1 MPPPITRAVTLA
13 LSISIPLFPICASAA
28 LPDSVV
34 KISNQIGFEIDTT
47 TDFTGNKHR
56 AGISIAT
63 DSSAVFRGDS
73 LIVETLDYGLYLEGS
88 NSQLTIDNTQ
98 ADVSLTVITDKP
110 SASWGNGSRAF
121 GIYLTNASKLDLTAN
136 SLTVS
141 TKHTNMNSAGI
152 YTQSSAASNVT
163 ADRIQITAVNEGN
176 SGAYAVYSL
185 SGAGSLNIGT
195 LNTSLVHLEA
205 SGTKPNGSSKAYA
218 INAADGTV
226 SVHGKKIDLISNGST
241 SRTLTTSGSGTVNI
255 GDEESVVT
263 LKGTGSIENQTIYG
277 SGLAS
282 DIKVSGREIH
292 IFASGV
298 KSTGVYSVNEG
309 HVSIGGSGSAVTISS
324 KGTEEVVGLRAEQS
338 FIDITADNLVIETD
352 NTSESGY
359 SVGLMAL
366 NKSQSSERPE
376 NSASINITAN
386 DTTITSD
393 GVGISAYSNSRVNLD
408 TGLVLTAPTA
418 VEARGNSLLN
428 INPNGDKTV
437 VINGDVSFGTTATG
451 SGDIL
456 DAEVNINLTGAQSKW
471 NGNVKVDYPTNGDID
486 TTIAKGV
493 TLSLSDQ
500 AQWSPNKIAE
510 TDADGQTVKSQ
521 ALNVLKLNDGV
532 VNLGSDLGS
541 VEIKEL
547 QGTGGTINTEAIK
560 DDNGNFISS
569 TVQIGEV
576 SNTDGSTP
584 SMTVNYT
591 GITADDLSDVAAD
604 MKSLA
609 DQTIKVGN
617 ETETQDAI
625 DQNFNVKEGN
635 IRGAVT
641 SGYDANGNLLT
652 HQAKNVKLTDYGALN
667 SMTFVQWRNEINH
680 LTKRLGDIRASDSS
694 IGAWARVYGGESQW
708 KSNSEIEMDHTT
720 IQVGADYRVN
730 NHWLVG
736 GAFSYTDSDADLVKG
751 QAKGDS
757 YSLAAYATY
766 LADGGSYL
774 DLIARYG
781 YLDNE
786 LTSGN
791 MSVDTTSNAFSLS
804 IETGHTFRIKE
815 QAYIEPQIE
824 VTYGFIS
831 GDDTTASNDVR
842 LEQDDFQSLITRV
855 GVRTGFEFPEKAG
868 TIYAMFSYAYDFLG
882 DADGTAS
889 QGGLSEALNED
900 LGGGW
905 VSYGIG
911 AQFKL
916 GDNAFAYGE
925 LERTS
930 GGEID
935 NPYLFNVGFRWN
947 F

>member
-1 MPPPITRAVTLA
+1 M
-13 LSISIPLFPICASAA
+13 FW
-28 LPDSVV
+28 
-34 KISNQIGFEIDTT
+34 
-47 TDFTGNKHR
+47 
-56 AGISIAT
+56 
-63 DSSAVFRGDS
+63 GDS
-73 LIVETLDYGLYLEGS
+73 LIVETPEYGLYLEGS

-98 ADVSLTVITDKP
+98 ANVSLTVITDKP
-110 SASWGNGSRAF
+110 SQSWGNGARAF
-121 GIYLTNASKLDLTAN
+121 GIHLINASKLDLKAN
-136 SLTVS
+136 SLTINTRHS
-141 TKHTNMNSAGI
+141 SSNSIGI
-152 YTQSSAASNVT
+152 NTQSSAASSVT

-176 SGAYAVYSL
+176 AGAYAVYSS

-195 LNTSLVHLEA
+195 VNTSQVHLEA
-205 SGTKPNGSSKAYA
+205 ICSSDTSQSGKSKAYA
-218 INAADGTV
+218 INAAEGTV
-226 SVHGKKIDLISNGST
+226 SVQGKQIDLISNGST
-241 SRTLTTSGSGTVNI
+241 SRTLTASGSGNVFI

-263 LKGTGSIENQTIYG
+263 LDGTGSDENQTIYG
-277 SGLAS
+277 TGLAS
-282 DIKVSGREIH
+282 NIKVSGREINV
-292 IFASGV
+292 FASGV
-298 KSTGVYSVNEG
+298 KSTGVYSEKES
-309 HVSIGGSGSAVTISS
+309 HVSIGGSGSTVTISS
-324 KGTEEVVGLRAEQS
+324 LGTEEVVGLRAEQS
-338 FIDITADNLVIETD
+338 FIDITADCLVIETD

-366 NKSQSSERPE
+366 NNSQSSTRPE
-376 NSASINITAN
+376 DSASINITAN
-386 DTTITSD
+386 NTTITSD

-408 TGLVLTAPTA
+408 TGLVLNAPTA
-418 VEARGNSLLN
+418 IEARGNSLLN

-437 VINGDVSFGTTATG
+437 VIEGDVSFGTTATG
-451 SGDIL
+451 SGNIL
-456 DAEVNINLTGAQSKW
+456 DAEVNINLSGAQSQWK
-471 NGNVKVDYPTNGDID
+471 GNVKVDYPTNGNTD

-500 AQWSPNKIAE
+500 AQWTPNKIAE

-521 ALNVLKLNDGV
+521 ALNVLKLNGGV
-532 VNLGSDLGS
+532 VNLGSDLGT

-547 QGTGGTINTEAIK
+547 QGTGGTINAEATK
-560 DDNGNFISS
+560 DDDGNFVSS
-569 TVQIGEV
+569 TVWIDEV

-584 SMTVNYT
+584 SMTVKYT
-591 GITADDLSDVAAD
+591 GITADDLSDVASD
-604 MKSLA
+604 MESLA
-609 DQTIKVGN
+609 DQTIKVGKDG
-617 ETETQDAI
+617 TGTQDAV
-625 DQNFNVKEGN
+625 DQTFNVEEGN

-641 SGYDANGNLLT
+641 SGYDADGNLST

-667 SMTFVQWRNEINH
+667 SMIFVQWRNEINH
-680 LTKRLGDIRASDSS
+680 LTKRLGDIRASESS

-720 IQVGADYRVN
+720 IQVGADYRIN
-730 NHWLVG
+730 NHWIVG

-766 LADGGSYL
+766 MADGGSYL

-786 LTSGN
+786 MTSGN
-791 MSVDTTSNAFSLS
+791 MSVDTQSNAFSLS
-804 IETGHTFRIKE
+804 VETGHMFRIME

-868 TIYAMFSYAYDFLG
+868 TIYAMLSYSYDFLG
-882 DADGTAS
+882 DADGTAA
-889 QGGLSEALNED
+889 QGGLREALNED

>member
-1 MPPPITRAVTLA
+1 MLNRGGVITPSGVSSTTSGETVDISTVYPDGVISTSKENALQTGIGASSGGQAVWSGNDLIVSADQYGLYSENENSLINISINEGIFSVSSTYAPIRPLA
-13 LSISIPLFPICASAA
+13 ALDNFGIWAGDSGSISISS
-28 LPDSVV
+28 DVVNVSVDRS
-34 KISNQIGFEIDTT
+34 KENYS
-47 TDFTGNKHR
+47 TGIH
-56 AGISIAT
+56 
-63 DSSAVFRGDS
+63 
-73 LIVETLDYGLYLEGS
+73 VEE
-88 NSQLTIDNTQ
+88 
-98 ADVSLTVITDKP
+98 
-110 SASWGNGSRAF
+110 NGSVQ
-121 GIYLTNASKLDLTAN
+121 INAST
-136 SLTVS
+136 
-141 TKHTNMNSAGI
+141 
-152 YTQSSAASNVT
+152 
-163 ADRIQITAVNEGN
+163 ITIEALN
-176 SGAYAVYSL
+176 SGRA
-185 SGAGSLNIGT
+185 T
-195 LNTSLVHLEA
+195 NT
-205 SGTKPNGSSKAYA
+205 KAYA
-218 INAADGTV
+218 IETLSGGILELGNE
-226 SVHGKKIDLISNGST
+226 NT
-241 SRTLTTSGSGTVNI
+241 SRIYISSETNSSTEFGGAGRDNRAIRASDNSNI
-255 GDEESVVT
+255 ALSASEI
-263 LKGTGSIENQTIYG
+263 SIEANGYNTTAIEAVEGGQI
-277 SGLAS
+277 
-282 DIKVSGREIH
+282 DIG
-292 IFASGV
+292 
-298 KSTGVYSVNEG
+298 NENSN
-309 HVSIGGSGSAVTISS
+309 VSISSIGSSQ
-324 KGTEEVVGLRAEQS
+324 VVGVRS
-338 FIDITADNLVIETD
+338 DDVNSSINITADTVSIHTE
-352 NTSESGY
+352 NTSEDGY

-366 NKSQSSERPE
+366 NNSQSSTRPDD
-376 NSASINITAN
+376 SASINITAN
-386 DTTITSD
+386 TTTITSD
-393 GVGISAYSNSRVNLD
+393 GVGVSAYSNSRVNLD
-408 TGLVLTAPTA
+408 TGLVLNAPTA
-418 VEARGNSLLN
+418 IEARGNSLLN

-437 VINGDVSFGTTATG
+437 VIKGDVSFGRTDTD
-451 SGDIL
+451 SGNIL
-456 DAEVNINLTGAQSKW
+456 DAEVNINLSGAQSEWK
-471 NGNVKVDYPTNGDID
+471 GNVKVDYPTNGNTD
-486 TTIAKGV
+486 TTITKGV

-500 AQWSPNKIAE
+500 AQWTPNKISE
-510 TDADGQTVKSQ
+510 TDADGQTVKAQ

-532 VNLGSDLGS
+532 VNLGSDLGT

-547 QGTGGTINTEAIK
+547 QGTGGTINAEATK
-560 DDNGNFISS
+560 DDNGNFVSS

-584 SMTVNYT
+584 SMTVKYT

-609 DQTIKVGN
+609 NQTIK
-617 ETETQDAI
+617 TETQDAV
-625 DQNFNVKEGN
+625 DQTFNVEEGN

-641 SGYDANGNLLT
+641 SGYDADGNLST

-680 LTKRLGDIRASDSS
+680 LTKRLGDIRASESS

-720 IQVGADYRVN
+720 IQVGADYRIN
-730 NHWLVG
+730 NHWIVG

-766 LADGGSYL
+766 MADGGSYL

-786 LTSGN
+786 MTSGN
-791 MSVDTTSNAFSLS
+791 MSVDTQSNAFSLS
-804 IETGHTFRIKE
+804 VETGHMFRIME

-831 GDDTTASNDVR
+831 GDDATASNGVR
-842 LEQDDFQSLITRV
+842 LDQDDFQSLITRV

-868 TIYAMFSYAYDFLG
+868 TIYAMLSYSYDFLG

-889 QGGLSEALNED
+889 QGGLREALNED